1 MRHVYG
7 FEVVKQAV
15 SDARQNAVLNG
26 IHNATFIQ
34 GDLNKINDDFGK
46 EFPRPDI
53 VISGSVLILFYL

>member
-15 SDARQNAVLNG
+15 SDARQNTVLNG

-34 GDLNKINDDFGK
+34 GDLNKIDDDFGK